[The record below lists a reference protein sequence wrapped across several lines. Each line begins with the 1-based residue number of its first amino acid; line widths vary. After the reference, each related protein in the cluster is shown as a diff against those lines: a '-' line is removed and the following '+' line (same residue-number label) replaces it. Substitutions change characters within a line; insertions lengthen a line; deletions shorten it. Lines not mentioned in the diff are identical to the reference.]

1 MKKYI
6 LVIIMLLIS
15 GSIFAQSQ
23 ISNLVVPVSYFINHV
38 SQLEKLKEN
47 LNKYKQSSVVGVS
60 GMGKTQLARMYA
72 YENKDNYNIIW
83 FIDCNLNIEQQLL
96 KLSKAINTEVKSP
109 VISEDMAV
117 MRKDLMGYLASKD
130 KWLLVFD
137 NLKIG
142 ENKKIEDFINWE
154 YNGNI
159 IFCSQDGELLSH
171 IVKVN
176 AFTEPETALLAKNIL
191 ENKNSE
197 LINFLTQEF
206 GGYPILVVQGAQ
218 ILNQVQ
224 GLNLE
229 EYKKKIKA
237 SKDKIE
243 LNIKLAINE
252 LKSSAKRLLDEIALL
267 NNQSFSKELLNS
279 ITDDKNSVDDDIYQL
294 SKFALITNI
303 EPNEVN
309 PIFEM
314 HDVIAEK
321 ILQIN
326 KSKENKGSLER
337 IVTNLLN
344 SIPKSLVKGRIF
356 RNAKT
361 IPYNIEIITKN
372 AEKYNISIYKILEL
386 KLNLL
391 IQYANS
397 SDLYNSKKLVN
408 WFDKNDQ
415 KGKFKLWI
423 MNNEE
428 KFAYAAYLGRIGWYY
443 RTWSDPKKAI
453 EYDTK
458 AKQVF
463 DEVKGYDSIKCNV
476 VFGSAISNIQLGN
489 LEEAEK
495 NIQMMEDMFD
505 QNLVDQTD
513 IATVYYAKA
522 KLFNIQGKNYEALK
536 RIDDSIN
543 ACVETGMKPRDLF
556 LTGSYLIKIDIL
568 NSLKKYQEA
577 LSLLKQVYDMNKL
590 SKKEENQVFG
600 RIFTQMSRAK
610 LGLGD
615 ATEALEYARKA
626 KTIFINDPTR
636 SNKEVITSADID
648 FAKTFVAE
656 GYALVLLGENEKAV
670 EIYATA
676 ENIYWN
682 NYKENMKNI
691 YEISNMYFDAAK
703 ASCTLPKKFWYEK
716 FRNNQIEKFGADH
729 PNSIKILNLKCHDS
743 N

>member
-1 MKKYI
+1 
-6 LVIIMLLIS
+6 
-15 GSIFAQSQ
+15 
-23 ISNLVVPVSYFINHV
+23 
-38 SQLEKLKEN
+38 
-47 LNKYKQSSVVGVS
+47 
-60 GMGKTQLARMYA
+60 
-72 YENKDNYNIIW
+72 
-83 FIDCNLNIEQQLL
+83 
-96 KLSKAINTEVKSP
+96 
-109 VISEDMAV
+109 MAV
-117 MRKDLMGYLASKD
+117 MRKDLIAYLASKD

-159 IFCSQDGELLSH
+159 IVCSQDDELLSN
-171 IVKVN
+171 IIKAN
-176 AFTEPETALLAKNIL
+176 AFTKSETALLAKNIL
-191 ENKNSE
+191 ENKNLE

-206 GGYPILVVQGAQ
+206 RGYPILVVQGAQ
-218 ILNQVQ
+218 ILNQIK

-243 LNIKLAINE
+243 LNIKLVSNE
-252 LKSSAKRLLDEIALL
+252 LKPSAKRLLDGIALL

-279 ITDDKNSVDDDIYQL
+279 ITEDKNSLDDDIYQF
-294 SKFALITNI
+294 SKFALISNI

-321 ILQIN
+321 ILQLNGDKGN
-326 KSKENKGSLER
+326 KEYLELS
-337 IVTNLLN
+337 VTNLLN

-361 IPYNIEIITKN
+361 ISDNIEIITKN
-372 AEKYNISIYKILEL
+372 AEKYDISIYKILEL

-415 KGKFKLWI
+415 KGKFKLWT

-443 RTWSDPKKAI
+443 RTWSNPKKAI

-463 DEVKGYDSIKCNV
+463 EEVKGYDSIKCNV

-495 NIQMMEDMFD
+495 NIQIMEAMFN
-505 QNLVDQTD
+505 QNLVDITD
-513 IATVYYAKA
+513 TATIYYAKS
-522 KLFNIQGKNYEALK
+522 KLFNIQGKNYEALR
-536 RIDDSIN
+536 RINDTIN
-543 ACVETGMKPRDLF
+543 ACIENGMKPQDLF
-556 LTGSYLIKIDIL
+556 LTGSYLIKVDVL
-568 NSLKKYQEA
+568 NNLKKHQEA
-577 LSLLKQVYDMNKL
+577 FSLLEQVYDMNKS

-600 RIFTQMSRAK
+600 RIFTQKSRAK

-615 ATEALEYARKA
+615 VTEALEYAKKA
-626 KTIFINDPTR
+626 KAIFFNDTTR
-636 SNKEVITSADID
+636 PNKEIIISPDID
-648 FAKTFVAE
+648 LAKTFVAE
-656 GYALVLLGENEKAV
+656 GDALVLLNQNEEAV
-670 EIYATA
+670 DAYATA

-682 NYKENMKNI
+682 NYKENMKNV
-691 YEISNMYFDAAK
+691 YEISNMYLAAAK
-703 ASCTLPKKFWYEK
+703 ASCALPKKFWYKK

-729 PNSIKILNLKCHDS
+729 PNSIKILNLKCEGS